1 MSTSLRQPAG
11 TKLTPLEQVLCEM
24 NQAGGFQVSLLT
36 STDGLPIATVPPA
49 YDSDFMAAM
58 VALIQMACND
68 AQGQLGMA
76 NVDEVTIRDRDHSRL
91 VCRYVI
97 VGNEKL
103 ILSAMVP
110 ASHSYRRVT
119 NQAIRRIRR
128 LLF

>member
-1 MSTSLRQPAG
+1 MSSSLRQPAA
-11 TKLTPLEQVLCEM
+11 TEFTPIEQILCEM

-36 STDGLPIATVPPA
+36 STDGLPIATVPTA
-49 YDSDFMAAM
+49 HDSDFMAAM

-76 NVDEVTIRDRDHSRL
+76 NVDEVTIRDCDHRRL
-91 VCRYVI
+91 VCRYVV
-97 VGNEKL
+97 VGSDKL

-110 ASHSYRRVT
+110 ASCAYRRVT

-128 LLF
+128 MLS